1 MALHISSNHP
11 YGHAAKFPPEGPV
24 TLDDL
29 VEQREGPLEIEI
41 GPGRGAFAIERCQA
55 RPDVRLLGLEIR
67 LKWAHL
73 VDERLKKLGLGARA
87 RVLAADAREAL
98 GRLGPDA
105 SVAVFYLHF
114 PDPWWKKRH
123 DKRLV
128 LGAPLLDSIAR
139 LLVPG
144 GELFVQTDV
153 EDRAAQYQSRLDAFP
168 ALEPAGDAAGD
179 ARLAA
184 NPYQARSNRERRA
197 DADGLPVHRFR
208 YRRRAR

>member
-1 MALHISSNHP
+1 MPLHLRSGHP
-11 YGHAAKFPPEGPV
+11 YAHAATFPPEGPV
-24 TLDDL
+24 SVHELL
-29 VEQREGPLEIEI
+29 EQRDGPLEIEI

-55 RPDVRLLGLEIR
+55 RPEIRLLGLEIR

-73 VDERLKKLGLGARA
+73 VDERLKKLGFGGRA

-105 SVAVFYLHF
+105 SVAAFYLHF

-128 LGAPLLDSIAR
+128 LVEPLLDSIAR
-139 LLVPG
+139 LLVSG

-153 EDRAAQYQSRLDAFP
+153 EDRAAQYQARLDAFP
-168 ALEPAGDAAGD
+168 ALEPAGDRFDD
-179 ARLAA
+179 ARLAS

-197 DADGLPVHRFR
+197 DADGLPVYRYR

>member
-1 MALHISSNHP
+1 MALQISPNHP
-11 YGHAAKFPPEGPV
+11 YGHAATFPHEGKV
-24 TLDDL
+24 VVDDL
-29 VEQREGPLEIEI
+29 FEQRGGELEIEI
-41 GPGRGAFAIERCQA
+41 GPGRGAFAIERCRA
-55 RPDVRLLGLEIR
+55 RADVRLLGLEIR

-73 VDERLKKLGLGARA
+73 VDERLRKLGLGARA
-87 RVLAADAREAL
+87 RVLAADARDAL

-105 SVAVFYLHF
+105 SVSVFYLHF

-128 LGAPLLDSIAR
+128 LGEPLLDGIAR

-153 EDRAAQYQSRLDAFP
+153 EDRAAQYQARLDAFAP
-168 ALEPAGDAAGD
+168 LEPAGDATGD

-184 NPYQARSNRERRA
+184 NPYLARSNRERRA
-197 DADGLPVHRFR
+197 DEDGLPVHRFR
-208 YRRRAR
+208 YRRRA